1 MAYFSNSGDSAA
13 FDDQCSKCKLF
24 YESCPIALAQILYN
38 YDAANNEVATEILNI
53 LIKDDG
59 TCMMFKLLKEVCE
72 ISK

>member
-24 YESCPIALAQILYN
+24 YEPCPIALVQNLYN
-38 YDAANNEVATEILNI
+38 YDAANNEVATQILDT
-53 LIKDDG
+53 LVKDDG